1 MSVNTQ
7 GKAKL
12 GARSDSGACGPFRS
26 FGSDRQTEPQAQ
38 LMDMLVC
45 NLHRSTLAPNLTQ
58 QSREELKNTRLA

>member
-12 GARSDSGACGPFRS
+12 GARSDSGACGPFQS

-38 LMDMLVC
+38 LMDILVC
-45 NLHRSTLAPNLTQ
+45 LPAQTGLDMGPTI
-58 QSREELKNTRLA
+58 KD